1 MSNLPP
7 AAEIRE
13 AIRIRIEQ
21 VIVNQH
27 PWELEHVAFDQIVN
41 GATLDTYTPVYKVE
55 DTRIDGQLPSK
66 AFFNAN
72 DELILTFYCSPSLPN
87 RARPFAGGPVYV
99 MWFNVPTG
107 TTIEYDGE
115 VRLFID
121 QVQGSDHTIRYIVMF
136 GQEQYEQIVLSAPRT
151 DSKAGVESGLGN
163 RVTTRLTLFQH
174 DFT

>member
-21 VIVNQH
+21 VVVNNH
-27 PWELEHVAFDQIVN
+27 PCSTEHVAFDRIT
-41 GATLDTYTPVYKVE
+41 GGERCATYTLVYRVE
-55 DTRIDGQLPSK
+55 DARVDGQLPSK
-66 AFFNAN
+66 AFFNGT

-121 QVQGSDHTIRYIVMF
+121 QVQAADGMIRYIVMF
-136 GQEQYEQIVLSAPRT
+136 GQEQYDQVVLSAPKRE
-151 DSKAGVESGLGN
+151 SKQEWTPDLE
-163 RVTTRLTLFQH
+163 TE
-174 DFT
+174 